1 MKSSGGS
8 YPCPCCGFLVFQEPP
23 GSYDICPFCFWED
36 DALQL
41 EFATT
46 LGGGANH
53 PTLEQAQL
61 NFQTLGACEQRC
73 RHVGH
78 QPAVAAVEG
87 HEQVCEDRLPYR
99 GASELFRRPGWHKT
113 NLKKGWT
120 EMAFPPW
127 RAWRAR
133 RLI

>member
-8 YPCPCCGFLVFQEPP
+8 YPCPCCGFLVFQDPP

-73 RHVGH
+73 RSFVRPPPPSHPRD
-78 QPAVAAVEG
+78 PAWRPI
-87 HEQVCEDRLPYR
+87 DRAR
-99 GASELFRRPGWHKT
+99 DGFGDFNASEKERVPQVDESLYYWRETFWRRS
-113 NLKKGWT
+113 
-120 EMAFPPW
+120 
-127 RAWRAR
+127 RSRDR
-133 RLI
+133 D